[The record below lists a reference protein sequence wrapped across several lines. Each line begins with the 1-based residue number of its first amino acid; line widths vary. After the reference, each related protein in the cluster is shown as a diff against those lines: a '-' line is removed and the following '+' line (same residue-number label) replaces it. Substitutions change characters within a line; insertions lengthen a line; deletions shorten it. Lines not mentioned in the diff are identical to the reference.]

1 MGKLPE
7 VQYSTGSTNYV
18 GKWTF
23 GSNGRYSAGGSCP
36 AGVGYSEDYTGSS
49 DLRGGDGAAAAG
61 SYKCF
66 CPVHSCG
73 TPR

>member
-23 GSNGRYSAGGSCP
+23 GSNGDT
-36 AGVGYSEDYTGSS
+36 V
-49 DLRGGDGAAAAG
+49 LVAAALPGLGTVKITLEALTYGAG
-61 SYKCF
+61 MGLRLLVVISALPCTLMRY
-66 CPVHSCG
+66 
-73 TPR
+73 TR